1 MQKYLARRLVLAFVT
16 LLSVSVILFILSRV
30 SGDPRHI
37 YLDDYSTQE
46 DWDRMGVVLG
56 LDKPYYQQYALF
68 IKDAVRGDFGTSV
81 KEHRPVLEIIIER
94 APATLLLGFTAFALS
109 LLVGVPL
116 GIMSAVTRG
125 RFLDQFGKL
134 VALIGQSAPPF
145 WLGIMLMFFF
155 AVWLRW
161 TPPYGSEDWN
171 SIILPAVT
179 LGWYYAAAN
188 LRLVR
193 SAMLDVLDSEYI
205 KLARAK
211 GVNPSKRVDAVRGDF
226 GTAVKE
232 HRPVLEIIIERA
244 PATLLLGF
252 TAFALSLLVGVP
264 LGIMSAVTRGRF
276 LDQFGKLV
284 ALIGQSAP
292 PFWLGIMLMF
302 FFAVWLR
309 WTPPYGSEDWNSI
322 ILPAVTLGWYY
333 AAANLRLVRS
343 AMLDVLDSEYI
354 KLARAKGV
362 TSTSVVLKHGL
373 RNALIPP
380 LTFAGVTLGA
390 LVTGSLVVETVF
402 AWPGLGRLAIESLF
416 SFDYPLL
423 QGVVITFTLMYVTAA
438 FVVDIL
444 YAYVDPRI
452 RFA

>member
-16 LLSVSVILFILSRV
+16 LLCVSVIIFILSRV

-56 LDKPYYQQYALF
+56 LDKPYWQQYALF
-68 IKDAVRGDFGTSV
+68 IKDASRGDFGTSV
-81 KEHRPVLEIIIER
+81 KEKRPVLEIIIER
-94 APATLLLGFTAFALS
+94 APATLMLGFAAFALS
-109 LLVGVPL
+109 LAIGVPL
-116 GIMSAVTRG
+116 GILSAVTRG
-125 RFLDQFGKL
+125 KFVDQFGKL
-134 VALIGQSAPPF
+134 VALIGQSAPTF
-145 WLGIMLMFFF
+145 WLGIMLMFLF

-161 TPPYGSEDWN
+161 TPPYGKEDWN

-211 GVNPSKRVDAVRGDF
+211 GVS
-226 GTAVKE
+226 
-232 HRPVLEIIIERA
+232 
-244 PATLLLGF
+244 
-252 TAFALSLLVGVP
+252 SSGV
-264 LGIMSAVTRGRF
+264 I
-276 LDQFGKLV
+276 
-284 ALIGQSAP
+284 
-292 PFWLGIMLMF
+292 
-302 FFAVWLR
+302 
-309 WTPPYGSEDWNSI
+309 
-322 ILPAVTLGWYY
+322 
-333 AAANLRLVRS
+333 
-343 AMLDVLDSEYI
+343 
-354 KLARAKGV
+354 
-362 TSTSVVLKHGL
+362 LKHGL

-452 RFA
+452 RYA

>member
-16 LLSVSVILFILSRV
+16 LLSVSVIIFILSRV

-46 DWDRMGVVLG
+46 DWDRMGEVLG

-81 KEHRPVLEIIIER
+81 KEKRPVLEIIIER

-125 RFLDQFGKL
+125 KFLDQFGKL

-161 TPPYGSEDWN
+161 TPPYGKEEWN
-171 SIILPAVT
+171 SILLPAIT
-179 LGWYYAAAN
+179 LGWFYAAAN

-211 GVNPSKRVDAVRGDF
+211 GVSS
-226 GTAVKE
+226 TA
-232 HRPVLEIIIERA
+232 
-244 PATLLLGF
+244 
-252 TAFALSLLVGVP
+252 
-264 LGIMSAVTRGRF
+264 
-276 LDQFGKLV
+276 
-284 ALIGQSAP
+284 
-292 PFWLGIMLMF
+292 
-302 FFAVWLR
+302 
-309 WTPPYGSEDWNSI
+309 
-322 ILPAVTLGWYY
+322 
-333 AAANLRLVRS
+333 
-343 AMLDVLDSEYI
+343 
-354 KLARAKGV
+354 
-362 TSTSVVLKHGL
+362 VVLKHGL

-402 AWPGLGRLAIESLF
+402 AWPGLGRLAIEALF